1 MKSLTLPSWKKEGID
16 SPLPPPAPTTT
27 NTTTCRKSDIGVSLQ
42 INHGICCAAS
52 LCIMGAV
59 TSQLGKVWNNNQGE
73 ITQCHETSAANIN
86 GNILTLLLSRGVSSN
101 DLERSRL
108 SFHPSVRLVNNRQS
122 LSALAV
128 VICWSKGSGGL
139 IIFIQ
144 RKWPLFPLLRKNI
157 SKWPALL
164 GHSANQWMATL
175 MLDLGFWNI
184 ASPEE

>member
-1 MKSLTLPSWKKEGID
+1 M
-16 SPLPPPAPTTT
+16 
-27 NTTTCRKSDIGVSLQ
+27 CRKSYIVVSLQ
-42 INHGICCAAS
+42 INHGMCCAAS

-86 GNILTLLLSRGVSSN
+86 GNILTSLLSRGVSSN
-101 DLERSRL
+101 DLERFRL

-122 LSALAV
+122 LSVLAA

-144 RKWPLFPLLRKNI
+144 RKWPFFPLLRQTFQNDLLCWVIQPISGWQRSCCISAFEISPLLKNR
-157 SKWPALL
+157 KRK
-164 GHSANQWMATL
+164 Q
-175 MLDLGFWNI
+175 
-184 ASPEE
+184 